1 MGGGAFAARPG
12 GGGTERIRNED
23 QEALVM
29 FLMAAMVAGVALV
42 FVSVQGVRLF
52 RRHVLKIADKPESFV
67 MDKKVKCKSGDKFIV
82 PQFLFPHCVL
92 QVTT

>member
-29 FLMAAMVAGVALV
+29 FLMAAMVTGMLLVLGVI
-42 FVSVQGVRLF
+42 QGVKLF
-52 RRHVLKIADKPESFV
+52 RRHILKIPDKPKSFI
-67 MDKKVKCKSGDKFIV
+67 MDRKVKCKSGEKLLL
-82 PQFLFPHCVL
+82 FLCSCS
-92 QVTT
+92 

>member
-29 FLMAAMVAGVALV
+29 FLMASMVTGILLV
-42 FVSVQGVRLF
+42 LVVIQGVKLF
-52 RRHVLKIADKPESFV
+52 RRHVLKIPDKPKSFI
-67 MDKKVKCKSGDKFIV
+67 MDKKVKCKSGE
-82 PQFLFPHCVL
+82 QFLGSI
-92 QVTT
+92 